1 MSTNSNLIHDKDTL
15 IKSIGYGAPTAVL
28 LAAIGAGLT
37 KKRSSLAKFLGT
49 VGLPAAYLTYVAGR
63 KGNGGFEQWDGSDLI
78 NKITYPINDAGWA
91 GLLALSEGLVD
102 NKLGLNNSDR
112 SFLGTGLARIPNNES
127 NRLATVG
134 DRFLF
139 PWLTERKSLRDQLGR
154 KLWKSND

>member
-1 MSTNSNLIHDKDTL
+1 MSTNSNLIKDPDAFS
-15 IKSIGYGAPTAVL
+15 KSLAYGIPTSVL
-28 LAAIGAGLT
+28 LAALGSGLT
-37 KKRSSLAKFLGT
+37 KKRSGLVKFLGT
-49 VGLPAAYLTYVAGR
+49 IGLPAAYLAYLAGK
-63 KGNGGFEQWDGSDLI
+63 KGNGGLDMWDGSDLI

-91 GLLALSEGLVD
+91 GLMALSEGLVD

-134 DRFLF
+134 DRFLA